1 MGFLFDDLSLTCR
14 FQEKKYHFVFLFGS
28 RLKQISR
35 RLRQEKETMSLLTTR
50 AWFKDELKS
59 VLRIAL
65 LEIPFPCILHKSKG
79 SKIKHIFLIIL
90 TLFPWALTSRYK
102 HSKKCNAF
110 IHTPVG
116 MCGSWKPTAS
126 SGHLIK
132 GISTFPLGVFTFS
145 TSLSIRNIILVSSV
159 EKLLGDKGLLSARG
173 NEDGSFQK

>member
-1 MGFLFDDLSLTCR
+1 
-14 FQEKKYHFVFLFGS
+14 
-28 RLKQISR
+28 
-35 RLRQEKETMSLLTTR
+35 MSLPATR

-59 VLRIAL
+59 VLWIAL
-65 LEIPFPCILHKSKG
+65 LEIPFPCILRKSKG

-110 IHTPVG
+110 IHTAVG

-145 TSLSIRNIILVSSV
+145 TTLSILVTLYLSLLLKSCLEIKDFSSQLEEMKMVVSKNKAYTMRKRQRGGGQCSSQPRNRFL
-159 EKLLGDKGLLSARG
+159 
-173 NEDGSFQK
+173 